1 MVFVSGLEI
10 GSATDDLLSR
20 QLLADILTGH
30 LGGETFQETMSRV
43 VRVVI
48 AGNSLSDRTRDRGA
62 LSRAKYLVK
71 KTVAGTRDAIVGL
84 DDFLVQLAS
93 GVNVDLMPGEYDP
106 ASFTMPQQ
114 QIHRCMLPRAAA
126 LETMHCVTNPYDF
139 VVDGVRIL
147 GTSGQPAAD
156 VLKFTSGL
164 DSHLA
169 VLEATLVAGH
179 LAPTAPDTLG
189 CYPFA
194 DRDPFIINVCPH
206 VLFTGNATDF
216 ASKVYRSNNGASVLL
231 LSVPCFAASKSFI
244 LVNLRSME
252 CQEFLIDAAFSNGT
266 NGVDTDNMDVS

>member
-1 MVFVSGLEI
+1 
-10 GSATDDLLSR
+10 
-20 QLLADILTGH
+20 
-30 LGGETFQETMSRV
+30 MSRV

-71 KTVAGTRDAIVGL
+71 KTVAGTRDAVVGL

-93 GVNVDLMPGEYDP
+93 GVNVDLMPGEFDP

-126 LETMHCVTNPYDF
+126 LETMLCVTNPYDF
-139 VVDGVRIL
+139 VLDGVRLL
-147 GTSGQPAAD
+147 GTSGQPVAD

-164 DSHLA
+164 DNHLA

-194 DRDPFIINVCPH
+194 DRDPFIINECPH
-206 VLFTGNATDF
+206 VLFTGNAADF
-216 ASKVYRSNNGASVLL
+216 ASKVFRSDTGASVLL
-231 LSVPCFAASKSFI
+231 LAIPCFAATKSFVS
-244 LVNLRSME
+244 VNLRTME
-252 CQEFLIDAAFSNGT
+252 CREFLVEAAFSDGSNGID
-266 NGVDTDNMDVS
+266 VDGMDES